1 MEHML
6 FLLHAISFLV
16 LLPVAASTTSNNQ
29 FVYNGFAGI
38 NLTLDGNA
46 MVTPDGLLELTN
58 DTVNLGHAFYPTP
71 LKLPNNS
78 AVESF
83 SLSFVFAIISVH
95 EGISADGMAFFIA
108 PTKNLSN
115 TWAQYMGLLNS
126 GNNGN
131 ASNHMFALELDTT
144 QNQEFQDIDN
154 NHVGINVNS
163 LSSFQ
168 AYPAGY
174 YDDKAA
180 GSFNNLTLISG
191 KAMQVW
197 ADYDGESTQINVFLA
212 PLGSAKPVRPLL
224 ASPYNLSTVLGDSS
238 YIGFSATTGAISTKH
253 CVLGWSF
260 AMNGPAP
267 AIDITKLPKLPRIG
281 PEPRSKVLEIT
292 LPIASATFVLVV
304 GIVILV
310 FLRRKFRYRE
320 LREDWEVDF
329 GPHRFSFKDLFRAT
343 DGFKEKNLLGVGGF
357 GKVYKGMLPKSKLDV
372 AVKRVSHES
381 RQGMKEFIAE
391 VVSIG
396 RLRHR
401 NLVPLLG
408 YCRRKGE
415 LLLVYDYMSNGSL
428 DQYLYCKDGRPSLN
442 WEKRFHIIKGVAFG
456 LFYLHEEWE
465 KIVIHRDIKPSNV
478 LLDSEMN
485 GRLGDFGLSRLYDHG
500 TDPQTTHMVGTMG
513 YLAPELVRTG
523 KASALTDVFA
533 FGIFLL
539 EVTCGQ
545 RPIKQNP
552 FGNQHT
558 LADWVLERWHA
569 GSLMETLDPRL
580 QGQYKIDDA
589 CLVLKLG
596 LLCSHPFTS
605 ARPTMRQ
612 VTQYLQGDTPLPQ
625 LTPAHL
631 GFTMQALAQ
640 NKGLE
645 SPSMPYPQLST
656 SFATFSGLSGGR

>member
-1 MEHML
+1 MAPREHIF
-6 FLLHAISFLV
+6 FLLYAIPLLV
-16 LLPVAASTTSNNQ
+16 LLPCAASTTGNDS
-29 FVYNGFAGI
+29 FSFLYHGFSGV

-58 DTVNLGHAFYPTP
+58 DTINLGHAFYPTP
-71 LKLPNNS
+71 LSLRGSPNGT
-78 AVESF
+78 VRSF
-83 SLSFVFAIISVH
+83 SLSFAFAILSVH
-95 EGISADGMAFFIA
+95 DGISADGMAFFAA

-131 ASNHMFALELDTT
+131 ASNHMFAVELDTT
-144 QNQEFQDIDN
+144 QNEEFGDMDN
-154 NHVGINVNS
+154 NHVGIDINS
-163 LSSFQ
+163 LDSLQ
-168 AYPAGY
+168 AYRTGY
-174 YDDKAA
+174 YDDRS

-197 ADYDGESTQINVFLA
+197 ADYDEVSTQINVFLA
-212 PLGSAKPVRPLL
+212 PLGFAKPR
-224 ASPYNLSTVLGDSS
+224 
-238 YIGFSATTGAISTKH
+238 
-253 CVLGWSF
+253 
-260 AMNGPAP
+260 
-267 AIDITKLPKLPRIG
+267 
-281 PEPRSKVLEIT
+281 
-292 LPIASATFVLVV
+292 
-304 GIVILV
+304 
-310 FLRRKFRYRE
+310 FRYRE

-329 GPHRFSFKDLFRAT
+329 GPHRFSFKDLFHAT
-343 DGFKEKNLLGVGGF
+343 EGFKEKNLLGVGGF
-357 GKVYKGMLPKSKLDV
+357 GKVYKGTLPKSKLKV

-428 DQYLYCKDGRPSLN
+428 NQYLYSEDGKPSLN
-442 WEKRFHIIKGVAFG
+442 WEERLHIIKGVAFG
-456 LFYLHEEWE
+456 LFYLHEKWE
-465 KIVIHRDIKPSNV
+465 KVVIHRDVKPSNV

-485 GRLGDFGLSRLYDHG
+485 ARLGDFGLSRLYDHG

-513 YLAPELVRTG
+513 YLAPEFVRTG
-523 KASALTDVFA
+523 KASAFTDVFA

-539 EVTCGQ
+539 EVTSGQ

-552 FGNQHT
+552 FGNRHT
-558 LADWVLERWHA
+558 LVDWVIECWHN
-569 GSLMETLDPRL
+569 GSLMETVDPRL
-580 QGQYKIDDA
+580 RGDYNIDDA
-589 CLVLKLG
+589 SLVLKLG

-612 VTQYLQGDTPLPQ
+612 VMQYLEGDTLLPE
-625 LTPAHL
+625 LTPAHFS
-631 GFTMQALAQ
+631 FTMQALTQ
-640 NKGLE
+640 NRGLE
-645 SPSMPYPQLST
+645 SPNLQYPQLST
-656 SFATFSGLSGGR
+656 SFATFSDLSGGR